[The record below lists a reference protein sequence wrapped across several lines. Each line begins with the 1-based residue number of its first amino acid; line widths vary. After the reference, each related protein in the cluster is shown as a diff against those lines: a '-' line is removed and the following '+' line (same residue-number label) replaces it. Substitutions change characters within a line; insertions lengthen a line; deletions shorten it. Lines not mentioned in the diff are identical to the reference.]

1 MSKTNIKMGKPVYI
15 VKPKDGIIVCKITTC
30 GCDDNFPYLDLW
42 SVKLSKKLQ
51 KRFNIGTIMREQTFT
66 AVARLH
72 KDDTWDEVTGKR
84 IAESKCKRQIYEFYC
99 RLYSFVIDEILHN
112 DIALF
117 NQYADNLMYCYNRE
131 TRHLKELTGNEDKY

>member
-15 VKPKDGIIVCKITTC
+15 VKPDDGIIVCKITTC

-51 KRFNIGTIMREQTFT
+51 KRYGISCMQRSIEFT

-72 KDDTWDEVTGKR
+72 KQDTWDEVIGKR
-84 IAESKCKRQIYEFYC
+84 IAESKCKRNI
-99 RLYSFVIDEILHN
+99 YSFYLRMYDFIINEIIHN

-117 NQYADNLMYCYNRE
+117 NQYTDNLMYCVHRE
-131 TRHLKELTGNEDKY
+131 AKHLKELTGNED